1 MNRSKYLFKN
11 IGILTISNFAS
22 KILVFLLVPL
32 YTSVLST
39 EEYGTYDIVFSTIQ
53 LLFPILTLNISDA
66 VMRYSMDKT
75 KNIDDVA
82 AIGLR
87 ILLEGTIPVVIFFI
101 GCWYWKWIKP
111 IRGYELYILLYF
123 VFYFLYQFLIQLAKG
138 LEKVVDMGVAGV
150 ISTIFL
156 VGGNVLLLLVI
167 PLGLKGFYIAN
178 ILSQATP
185 AIYLGIRINIL
196 KYPILKNCDKSLR
209 KEMLIYCLP
218 LIVTVIG
225 WWVNNAA
232 DKYTVAFMCGASA
245 NGLLSVSYKIP
256 SIISVIQSI
265 FIQAWQ
271 ISAIKEYGN
280 NDTSD
285 FYGKAFILLNV
296 LMAALCSWLIILT
309 RPIGHIMY
317 SKDFYNAWEYVP
329 FLLISSVLN
338 SAAGF
343 LGPILSAKKDS
354 KAMALSALYGS
365 GTNVILNIIFT
376 YFIGV
381 QGACIAT
388 LISSAVQ
395 YASRKKYVR
404 KEISI
409 TRYGIVLITWGL
421 LCIQAVFE
429 IYTRWI
435 WVQVLLML
443 LMFILNRREVKEL
456 FKTVRNII

>member
-11 IGILTISNFAS
+11 IGILTVSNFAS

-39 EEYGTYDIVFSTIQ
+39 EEYGTYDIVVSTIQ

-75 KNIDDVA
+75 KNIDEVA

-87 ILLEGTIPVVIFFI
+87 ILLEGTIPVVIFFC
-101 GCWYWKWIKP
+101 GCWHWKWIKP
-111 IRGYELYILLYF
+111 IRGFELYILLYF
-123 VFYFLYQFLIQLAKG
+123 VFCFFYQFLIQLAKG
-138 LEKVVDMGVAGV
+138 LEKVVDMGIAGI

-156 VGGNVLLLLVI
+156 VGGNLLLLLVI

-185 AIYLGIRINIL
+185 AIYLSIRTNIFH
-196 KYPILKNCDKSLR
+196 YPVFKKCDKALR
-209 KEMLIYCLP
+209 REMLVYCLP
-218 LIVTVIG
+218 LIVTVVG
-225 WWVNNAA
+225 WWVNSAA
-232 DKYTVAFMCGASA
+232 DKYTVTFMCGASA

-265 FIQAWQ
+265 FVQAWQ

-280 NDTSD
+280 NDTSE

-296 LMAALCSWLIILT
+296 LMAAFCSLLIIFT
-309 RPIGHIMY
+309 RPIGHVMY
-317 SKDFYNAWEYVP
+317 SKEFYQAWEYVP
-329 FLLISSVLN
+329 FLLISSVFN

-354 KAMALSALYGS
+354 RAMALSALFGS
-365 GTNVILNIIFT
+365 GTNVVLNIVFT

-395 YASRKKYVR
+395 YVSRKKYVG

-409 TRYGIVLITWGL
+409 TRYGLVLITWVL
-421 LCIQAVFE
+421 LCIQAVIE
-429 IYTRWI
+429 IYTKLI
-435 WVQVLLML
+435 LVQVILMAFML
-443 LMFILNRREVKEL
+443 ILNRREVKEL
-456 FKTVRNII
+456 FKTVKNII